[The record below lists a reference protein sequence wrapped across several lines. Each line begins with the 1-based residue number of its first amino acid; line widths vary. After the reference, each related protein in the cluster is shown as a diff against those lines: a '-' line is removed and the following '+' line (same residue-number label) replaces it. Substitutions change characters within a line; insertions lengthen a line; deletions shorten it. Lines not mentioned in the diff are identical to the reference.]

1 MDTKPRIASGVLL
14 RRGAGEDGKIGMGL
28 GSYFKYQI
36 LASFCMPVL
45 PALQRHNVI

>member
-36 LASFCMPVL
+36 LACMPVL